1 MKGGYR
7 MNPSLSLETIRKTE
21 GIKRLEKHVK
31 TLIQHDKKSAAA
43 HLNDESLTYSTL
55 YILSS
60 TIRENGLNKYLSDRN
75 KVALAIQQDILAK
88 ERTPSAPF
96 PYSICDLPQFVQSV
110 LRWMVE
116 TGSADQL
123 NARYRL
129 VIDRSAGLL
138 TTIYQDPT
146 DIPLVSELLFKR
158 NDDHHSTH
166 YLTCAYFSSR
176 NFSSLLPIGEKL
188 QSPSQ
193 KQVAFASELLHF
205 ISGLEDSTDRY
216 AYFRAWYEE
225 NLPYLCPN
233 ENNYEMTAELSPY
246 VVDHYAKYKEQRTTQ
261 SSERHEDLTFQTLSE
276 NLKVNLADFS
286 YKLRR
291 NSREEWKE
299 WMRQPLDAQIRLIE
313 EVQDDHYRR

>member
-1 MKGGYR
+1 

-21 GIKRLEKHVK
+21 GIKRLEKHVNE
-31 TLIQHDKKSAAA
+31 LIQHDKKLTAAQ
-43 HLNDESLTYSTL
+43 LNDESLTYSTL

-60 TIRENGLNKYLSDRN
+60 TIRENGLTKYLSDRN

-96 PYSICDLPQFVQSV
+96 PYSICDLPQFVHSV

-116 TGSADQL
+116 TGSVDQL
-123 NARYRL
+123 NAKYRL
-129 VIDRSAGLL
+129 VVDRSAGLL

-146 DIPLVSELLFKR
+146 DLDLVSDLLFKR
-158 NDDHHSTH
+158 RDDEHSTH

-176 NFSSLLPIGEKL
+176 NFSSLLPIGERL

-193 KQVAFASELLHF
+193 KHVSFASELLHF
-205 ISGLEDSTDRY
+205 VSGIDKSNDRY
-216 AYFRAWYEE
+216 AHFRNWYEE
-225 NLPYLCPN
+225 NLPYLSPN

-246 VVDHYAKYKEQRTTQ
+246 VVDYFAKYKEQRTTQ
-261 SSERHEDLTFQTLSE
+261 SFERHEDLTFQSLSE
-276 NLKVNLADFS
+276 DIKENLADFS

-291 NSREEWKE
+291 KSREEWKE
-299 WMRQPLDAQIRLIE
+299 WMKRPLDAQIRLIE
-313 EVQDDHYRR
+313 EVQHDHYRR